1 LSYVWKWMRLLE
13 YLICARVRERPGG
26 DEWLLFLSLLLSF
39 AFSVLWSDLYAYI
52 LSNTKLKFVFKS
64 SPLT

>member
-1 LSYVWKWMRLLE
+1 VLGLE
-13 YLICARVRERPGG
+13 RETGGEGG
-26 DEWLLFLSLLLSF
+26 DERLLFLSLLLSF
-39 AFSVLWSDLYAYI
+39 AFSVLWSDLYTYI